1 MFCPY
6 CGTNIADNSV
16 ICSVCGREILIQASE
31 QPVGKEPQ
39 SSTRTDR
46 WFLKL
51 IAGFAGLAALI
62 LLFAAPLVNLS
73 RTVHVY
79 WSTIPGIYANSFF
92 GMLLWTTSAICL
104 LIGMILS
111 LCLKKVP
118 GLFVAALC
126 QLSVSALLI
135 VDIFRNYP
143 LAPIT
148 IGWGYI
154 GSVLFSIAAM
164 ILGFFSYP
172 AYTKYKIR

>member
-31 QPVGKEPQ
+31 QPVAQGKEPQ
-39 SSTRTDR
+39 STVRTDR

-51 IAGFAGLAALI
+51 IAGFAGLAAFI
-62 LLFAAPLVNLS
+62 FLFATPLF
-73 RTVHVY
+73 
-79 WSTIPGIYANSFF
+79 NSSKILKMYFTTLPSLN
-92 GMLLWTTSAICL
+92 GSMLLGVTLLVTAAICL
-104 LIGMILS
+104 LIGLILS

-118 GLFVAALC
+118 GLFIATLC
-126 QLSVSALLI
+126 QLVVSALLFAEAFRGYP
-135 VDIFRNYP
+135 IFVGP
-143 LAPIT
+143 
-148 IGWGYI
+148 GYI
-154 GSVLFSIAAM
+154 GSILLSIAAM